1 MIAPADRRAVLA
13 GGGALL
19 GMMALKETGFA
30 ATTSPG
36 GVRLGPPKP
45 FSFDGLIARAKAI
58 AAQPYKAPPA
68 PDPLLEQI
76 DFDAYGQIAFDPKMT
91 LWGGEGEPAVQL
103 FSLGRY
109 FKTPVDIGVVSGGT
123 ARAIVYEPRL
133 FQAPASNPFHRLK
146 QGGFAGFRAM
156 NHDEPGDWLSFL
168 GASYFR
174 AAAPFNQ
181 YGASARGL
189 SIDSGGP
196 APEEFPRFS
205 ALWLEKGPDR
215 SLVTYALLE
224 GPSVCGAYRIDSRKG
239 AGGATQGVDA
249 VLFFRRP
256 VETYGVGQITSM
268 FWYGENNPAARR
280 DWRPEIHD
288 SDGLA
293 LWTGAGE
300 RIWRPLTDPPRIVT
314 YAFQDKDPKGFGLLQ
329 RDRVFDHYQD
339 DGAFY
344 EKRPSVWIEP
354 LAPFGEGSVRLL
366 EMPTDKETDDN
377 IGAFWAPGRPA
388 VAGAETRFK
397 YRIHWTG
404 DQPGPFLPARA
415 MATRTGVAGRPGMSE
430 RVGYRRMVVDFA
442 GDSLKGLTRQS
453 GVDAVVTASGGAA
466 IDQIAVYPVVGTDL
480 WRLVFEVKVPDT
492 APTDIRA
499 YLRRNGAALSETWLY
514 ALFPEK

>member
-1 MIAPADRRAVLA
+1 MSGDMDRRAILA
-13 GGGALL
+13 GGAAL
-19 GMMALKETGFA
+19 GFAVTAGSSHAETGP
-30 ATTSPG
+30 TS
-36 GVRLGPPKP
+36 GVRFGPPKP
-45 FSFDGLIARAKAI
+45 FSFDALIARAKTL
-58 AAQPYKAPPA
+58 AARPYKAPPP
-68 PDPLLEQI
+68 PDPILEKV
-76 DFDAYGQIAFDPKMT
+76 DFDAYGQIVFDPKMT

-103 FSLGRY
+103 FSIGKF
-109 FKTPVDIGVVSGGT
+109 FKTPVDIGVVSGGV
-123 ARAIVYEPRL
+123 ARAVIYEPRL
-133 FQAPASNPFHRLK
+133 FQVPAANPFHQLK
-146 QGGFAGFRAM
+146 PGGFSGFRVM

-189 SIDSGGP
+189 SINSGGP

-205 ALWLEKGPDR
+205 AFWLEKGPDR
-215 SLVTYALLE
+215 SLITYALLE
-224 GPSVCGAYRIDSRKG
+224 GPSVVGAYRIDSRKG
-239 AGGATQGVDA
+239 AAGATQTVEA

-268 FWYGENNPAARR
+268 FWYGENNSAARR

-300 RIWRPLTDPPRIVT
+300 RIWRPLNDPPRIVT

-354 LAPFGEGSVRLL
+354 LTPFGGGSVRLL
-366 EMPTDKETDDN
+366 EMPTNKETDDN
-377 IGAFWAPGRPA
+377 IGAFWAPAKPA
-388 VAGAETRFK
+388 AAGTEVRAK

-404 DQPGPFLPARA
+404 AEPGSSPPARVV
-415 MATRTGVAGRPGMSE
+415 ATRMGVAGRPGMSE
-430 RVGYRRMVVDFA
+430 RPGYRRMVIDFE

-453 GVDAVVTASGGAA
+453 GVDAVVTAGGGAA
-466 IDQIAVYPVVGTDL
+466 IDQIAAYPVVGTDL
-480 WRLVFEVKVPDT
+480 WRLVFEIRT
-492 APTDIRA
+492 SQQTPTDVRA

-514 ALFPEK
+514 ALFADA

>member
-1 MIAPADRRAVLA
+1 MSGDLDRRSLLA
-13 GGGALL
+13 GGVVLGAAAF
-19 GMMALKETGFA
+19 GRTGVA
-30 ATTSPG
+30 AGAAPN

-45 FSFDGLIARAKAI
+45 FSFEGLIARAKTM
-58 AAQPYKAPPA
+58 AAQPYKAPPT
-68 PDPLLEQI
+68 PDPALERL
-76 DFDAYGQIAFDPKMT
+76 DFDAYGQIVFDPKMT

-103 FSLGRY
+103 FSVGKY
-109 FKTPVDIGVVSGGT
+109 FKTPIEVSVVSDGV
-123 ARAIVYEPRL
+123 ARAVAYEPRL
-133 FQAPASNPFHRLK
+133 FQAPAANPFHQLK
-146 QGGFAGFRAM
+146 QGGFSGFRVM
-156 NHDEPGDWLSFL
+156 NYDEPGDWLSFL

-189 SIDSGGP
+189 SINSGGP

-205 ALWLEKGPDR
+205 AFWLEKGSDR

-239 AGGATQGVDA
+239 SDEATQAVEA

-300 RIWRPLTDPPRIVT
+300 RIWRPLTDPPRVVT
-314 YAFQDKDPKGFGLLQ
+314 YAFQDNDPKGFGLMQ

-354 LAPFGEGSVRLL
+354 LAPFGQGSVRLL
-366 EMPTDKETDDN
+366 ELPTDKETDDN
-377 IGAFWAPGRPA
+377 IGAFWAPAKP
-388 VAGAETRFK
+388 VAAGSEVRAK

-404 DQPGPFLPARA
+404 QEPGASLPARVT
-415 MATRTGVAGRPGMSE
+415 ATRVGVAGRPGMSE
-430 RVGYRRMVVDFA
+430 RAGYRRMVIDFA

-466 IDQIAVYPVVGTDL
+466 IDQIAAYPVVGTGF
-480 WRLVFEVKVPDT
+480 WRLVFEIRTPD
-492 APTDIRA
+492 AASIDVRA